1 MNDLIPALEMSDA
14 ELMDVLQSSVYPGAL
29 ASSVKLAIGW
39 CRAARK
45 DPLKK
50 PVHIV
55 PMSVKI
61 AGRARGEG
69 QYEWRDV
76 IMPGINDY
84 RVDAARTGEHVG
96 NLAAE
101 FGPMR
106 QAWGIE
112 YPEWCEF
119 TVLRWRHGEARPFS
133 SGRVYFLETYATA
146 GKDSDAPNA
155 MWRKRP
161 RGQLE
166 KCAEA
171 LALRRAFPEVGSAP
185 TSDEMVG
192 RTFEVDDSGRTIDAE
207 TGEIVGQAAPAAPA
221 SASGIKMPQARSG
234 KKAAA
239 LTDDPSPTLA
249 PQQPKQA
256 QAETVGQQASAPAQP
271 RAEPRPGMATDG
283 ERAYIRRKLGEI
295 GISVEDACKDAGI
308 TDFEA
313 LTTDGFVVLKD
324 FIAGAGAAR

>member
-14 ELMDVLQSSVYPGAL
+14 ELMDVMQSSVYPGAL
-29 ASSVKLAIGW
+29 PSSIKLAIGW

-96 NLAAE
+96 NLPAE

-133 SGRVYFLETYATA
+133 SGKVYFLETYATA
-146 GKDSDAPNA
+146 GKDSDNPNA

-185 TSDEMVG
+185 TSEEMVG
-192 RTFEVDDSGRTIDAE
+192 RTFELDESGRTIDSD
-207 TGEIVGQAAPAAPA
+207 TGEIVGQSAPSGAS
-221 SASGIKMPQARSG
+221 SASGIKMPQSRGA
-234 KKAAA
+234 KKQPA
-239 LTDDPSPTLA
+239 LTDDPSPTLPSA
-249 PQQPKQA
+249 QLNAA
-256 QAETVGQQASAPAQP
+256 QAEPVGQQASAPTQTRA
-271 RAEPRPGMATDG
+271 AEPRSGMASDG
-283 ERAYIRRKLGEI
+283 EKAFLRRKLTEAGLSIEAACEEV
-295 GISVEDACKDAGI
+295 GIK
-308 TDFEA
+308 DFEH
-313 LTTDGFVVLKD
+313 LTADGFVTLKE
-324 FIAGAGAAR
+324 FLAGARA